1 MKEAAQ
7 YYHLQQNGLGANFL
21 LSIEEVL
28 QTIKKFLGTFQI
40 RYKDI
45 RTAVIRKYPYLVFY
59 RISSER
65 NEIQIIAVLHSSQN
79 PEKWNL

>member
-59 RISSER
+59 RISTER
-65 NEIQIIAVLHSSQN
+65 DEIQIFAVLHSSQN